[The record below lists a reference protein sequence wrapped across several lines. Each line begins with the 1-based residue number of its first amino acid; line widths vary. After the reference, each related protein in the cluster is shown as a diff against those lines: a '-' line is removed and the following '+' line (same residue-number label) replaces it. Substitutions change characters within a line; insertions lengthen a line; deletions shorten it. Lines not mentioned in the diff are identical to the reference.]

1 MQAVPSGS
9 GRLILDAFEE
19 QQLPSNSH
27 GTHASGKALITAAL
41 SKMGLPAM
49 RSGKVKSAMTSAPNT
64 AYCTFPLGVLLGLSS
79 IARLQTC
86 KWVSGLESVCSL

>member
-9 GRLILDAFEE
+9 GWLILDAFEE

-49 RSGKVKSAMTSAPNT
+49 RSGKVKSAA
-64 AYCTFPLGVLLGLSS
+64 
-79 IARLQTC
+79 
-86 KWVSGLESVCSL
+86 